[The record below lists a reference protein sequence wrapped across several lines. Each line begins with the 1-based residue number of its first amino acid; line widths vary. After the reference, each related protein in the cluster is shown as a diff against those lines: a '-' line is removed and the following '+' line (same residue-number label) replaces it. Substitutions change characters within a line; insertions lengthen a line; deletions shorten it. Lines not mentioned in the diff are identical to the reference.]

1 MDYGA
6 ILGKGAEADIYSFT
20 AFGTEMVVKV
30 RNPKAYRI
38 AQIDNSIR
46 RARTKKEARI
56 MAHAAG
62 IGVRVPRVFA
72 LGTFSI
78 YMEMVKGKNANLLE
92 EKELASRRVLGSAG
106 EMLGMMHSS
115 GIVHGDITPANIMV
129 SGNGIYII
137 DFGLA
142 EMSRSVEDMGVDL
155 LLMERSV
162 SKNGFGLFLEG
173 YKGSNASSGNVLKRL
188 EEIKRRGRYQNRSLD

>member
-1 MDYGA
+1 MDYGI
-6 ILGKGAEADIYSFT
+6 ILGKGAEADIYRFT

-38 AQIDNSIR
+38 EQIDNSIR
-46 RARTKKEARI
+46 MARTRKEARI
-56 MAHAAG
+56 MAHAAR
-62 IGVRVPRVFA
+62 IGARVPKVFA

-78 YMEMVKGKNANLLE
+78 YMEMIKGKTANLLS
-92 EKELASRRVLGSAG
+92 EKELDSRGVLRSAG
-106 EMLGMMHSS
+106 EMLGMLHSS

-129 SGNGIYII
+129 AEDGICII

-162 SKNGFGLFLEG
+162 SKKDFGLFLEG
-173 YKGSNASSGNVLKRL
+173 YNYRNSSSGNVIKRL

>member
-1 MDYGA
+1 MDYGT
-6 ILGKGAEADIYSFT
+6 ILGKGAEADIYRFT

-38 AQIDNSIR
+38 AQIDESIR
-46 RARTKKEARI
+46 RARTRKEARI
-56 MAHAAG
+56 MVHAAR
-62 IGVRVPRVFA
+62 IGARVPKVFA

-78 YMEMVKGKNANLLE
+78 YMEMIKGRNASLLE
-92 EKELASRRVLGSAG
+92 EKEMASLGVLRSAG
-106 EMLGMMHSS
+106 EALGMMHSA
-115 GIVHGDITPANIMV
+115 GIVHGDITPANIIV
-129 SGNGIYII
+129 SENGICII

-162 SKNGFGLFLEG
+162 SKNGFKLFMEG
-173 YKGSNASSGNVLKRL
+173 YSDRNASSGNVIKRL
-188 EEIKRRGRYQNRSLD
+188 EEIKRRGRYQNRSPG